1 MSIDRRKILKG
12 SVLATTGALA
22 SPYII
27 SSPVRAAGTVNVG
40 VLFSLTG
47 GLSIIEKSLHDA
59 TLMAISEI
67 NAAVGA
73 KGMKINAIVEDGASD
88 PKTYNEKA
96 SKLVIQDKV
105 PTVFGSYT
113 SASRKAVLPVFEKRN
128 NLYFYPTYY
137 EGFECSKN
145 VVYTGAVPNQQLS
158 NFIPW
163 IIKTLGKKKFF
174 IVGSNYIYPREMAK
188 VSKILIEKNGGEWI
202 ADEYLEL
209 GHSEWGS
216 MGYKNQGL
224 THDKLPICA
233 TVTSEI
239 EIAAMGPEYA
249 VGSFTSFPY
258 FQAIDTDRNKAFV
271 ERYRAFV
278 KDPKAVTHH
287 ALESS
292 YFQVFLWKQ
301 AVEKAAEIT
310 PAAIREAVKG
320 QEFDAPNGHVKID
333 PDNLHTYLTPRI
345 AQWLPDG
352 QGKIIDAYKEPTIPL
367 PYVAHGEMVMI
378 GAYVTVLCGIWLGL
392 NIFAAIP
399 IAFAVTALIGL
410 AIERVIVR
418 RLYGRL
424 LDTLLATW
432 GIAILIQQAVRLEL
446 GLSFFGIHI
455 PGLGPGLQNVSV
467 PLTLQGTFML
477 GSPEINRYRAFII
490 VVTAVLTALSWL
502 IMYRTPFGTQVRA
515 IIRNPKMAAACGIDV
530 ARVNALT
537 FALGSGLAGVAGVMM
552 SGFKT
557 VFPDMGTPM
566 VVDGFMVVVMG
577 GVGSLLGSVFS
588 AGILGEINGLVAA
601 GTNDIL
607 ARAVVFGVVIM
618 IIILKPKGLFSL
630 RGR

>member
-1 MSIDRRKILKG
+1 MAIDRRRFLRNG
-12 SVLATTGALA
+12 LLASSTVITSPWVFQTGA
-22 SPYII
+22 
-27 SSPVRAAGTVNVG
+27 RAAGEVKVG

-59 TLMAISEI
+59 TMMAISEI
-67 NAAVGA
+67 NDAGGV
-73 KGMKINAIVEDGASD
+73 KGMKIAAIAEDGASD

-96 SKLVIQDKV
+96 SKLVIQDRV

-188 VSKILIEKNGGEWI
+188 VSKILIEKSGGEWI

-209 GHSEWGS
+209 GDSEWGS
-216 MGYKNQGL
+216 MVNKIKNSGCDVVLSNVVGDSVVAFYREYKNQGL

-301 AVEKAAEIT
+301 AAEKAAEIT
-310 PAAIREAVKG
+310 PTAIRDAVKG
-320 QEFDAPNGHVKID
+320 
-333 PDNLHTYLTPRI
+333 
-345 AQWLPDG
+345 
-352 QGKIIDAYKEPTIPL
+352 PTIPL
-367 PYVAHGEMVMI
+367 PYVAYGE
-378 GAYVTVLCGIWLGL
+378 
-392 NIFAAIP
+392 
-399 IAFAVTALIGL
+399 
-410 AIERVIVR
+410 
-418 RLYGRL
+418 
-424 LDTLLATW
+424 
-432 GIAILIQQAVRLEL
+432 
-446 GLSFFGIHI
+446 
-455 PGLGPGLQNVSV
+455 
-467 PLTLQGTFML
+467 
-477 GSPEINRYRAFII
+477 
-490 VVTAVLTALSWL
+490 
-502 IMYRTPFGTQVRA
+502 TP
-515 IIRNPKMAAACGIDV
+515 
-530 ARVNALT
+530 
-537 FALGSGLAGVAGVMM
+537 
-552 SGFKT
+552 
-557 VFPDMGTPM
+557 
-566 VVDGFMVVVMG
+566 
-577 GVGSLLGSVFS
+577 
-588 AGILGEINGLVAA
+588 
-601 GTNDIL
+601 TNL
-607 ARAVVFGVVIM
+607 FCTS
-618 IIILKPKGLFSL
+618 KGLETAKL
-630 RGR
+630 NKT